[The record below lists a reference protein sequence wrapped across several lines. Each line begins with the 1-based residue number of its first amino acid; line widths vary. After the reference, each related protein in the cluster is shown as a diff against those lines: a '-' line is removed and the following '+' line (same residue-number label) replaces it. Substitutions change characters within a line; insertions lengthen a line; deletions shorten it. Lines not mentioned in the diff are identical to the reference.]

1 MIRSLELHG
10 AARRVDHNTAGKDW
24 TYTVEG
30 RWGII
35 QDIAL
40 RADYT
45 RAIRAPAITE
55 IFNPSS
61 QFFGFA
67 TDPCDRNQTNQGP
80 DPATRAANCAA
91 AGIPVN
97 FASLS
102 NQRSF
107 SQAIAGNV
115 GLDNEKSKTF
125 SAGVVLSPRFIRGLT
140 LSADYID
147 SSRTRSVPSRPAK
160 SPRPASIRPIFPN
173 NEFCDPVQ
181 RDPATNQLS
190 FIETRNFNA
199 SDFRYPGILGSL
211 DCRIKTPF
219 LGARSEVGLNV
230 SYQYLRTPETRSDAN
245 SEPTELDCSIGYPK
259 HSAVVNLN
267 YTNGPLG
274 LFTSINYT
282 GKVKVDPQ
290 APANTYDFPNRK
302 AVAFINSGVSYDIG
316 KRMTFRFVVDNILDT
331 KPPFPSPAN
340 GGSVSYFPG
349 ILGRF
354 FRAGVA
360 VHF

>member
-40 RADYT
+40 RANYT

-61 QFFGFA
+61 QFFGVA
-67 TDPCDRNQTNQGP
+67 TDPCDRDQTNQGP

-97 FASLS
+97 LASLS

-140 LSADYID
+140 LSA
-147 SSRTRSVPSRPAK
+147 
-160 SPRPASIRPIFPN
+160 
-173 NEFCDPVQ
+173 
-181 RDPATNQLS
+181 
-190 FIETRNFNA
+190 
-199 SDFRYPGILGSL
+199 
-211 DCRIKTPF
+211 
-219 LGARSEVGLNV
+219 
-230 SYQYLRTPETRSDAN
+230 
-245 SEPTELDCSIGYPK
+245 
-259 HSAVVNLN
+259 
-267 YTNGPLG
+267 
-274 LFTSINYT
+274 
-282 GKVKVDPQ
+282 
-290 APANTYDFPNRK
+290 
-302 AVAFINSGVSYDIG
+302 
-316 KRMTFRFVVDNILDT
+316 
-331 KPPFPSPAN
+331 
-340 GGSVSYFPG
+340 
-349 ILGRF
+349 
-354 FRAGVA
+354 
-360 VHF
+360 